1 MSEPED
7 TTAKRAT
14 QERRAASR
22 RRRRL
27 AALGDTTSER
37 SADDRDSGWSE
48 RDATGTTA
56 RDDELRRE
64 VPPHHG

>member
-1 MSEPED
+1 MTEPED
-7 TTAKRAT
+7 TTARTTA
-14 QERRAASR
+14 QERRAANR

-27 AALGDTTSER
+27 AALGDTSSER
-37 SADDRDSGWSE
+37 SADDRDDGWSE
-48 RDATGTTA
+48 RDATGRTA